1 MNIIKYPL
9 TTEKAV
15 RLMEYENKL
24 TLIVDKKATKP
35 QIKQAVEKEFKVKI
49 KKINVLND
57 FKGRKKAIISL
68 SADTP
73 AIDIATE
80 LGLM

>member
-15 RLMEYENKL
+15 KLMEYENKL
-24 TLIVDKKATKP
+24 TLIVDEQATKP
-35 QIKQAVEKEFKVKI
+35 QIKQAVEKEFKVKVI
-49 KKINVLND
+49 KVNTLND
-57 FKGRKKAIISL
+57 FKGRKKAIIAL

>member
-15 RLMEYENKL
+15 KIMEYENKL
-24 TLIVDKKATKP
+24 TLIVDRKSTKKD
-35 QIKQAVEKEFKVKI
+35 IKSAVEKEFNVKVKTV
-49 KKINVLND
+49 NTLND
-57 FKGRKKAIISL
+57 TKGRKKAIVSL
-68 SADTP
+68 SSETP
-73 AIDIATE
+73 AIDVATE